1 MTAKAVDPKRRSL
14 EAPFTRLLA
23 NGWQPIPNADKT
35 CLRKGWSTVKIDE
48 RQARLWDRS
57 TRWPAIGLR
66 VNPPM
71 LVVDCDVP
79 DETLMQQVREM
90 LGRVVPVVLDEGL
103 ERIGRPPK
111 AAFFLRTTP
120 ARTSCCRSGAGP
132 RRGSRVMLRTRT
144 QILSGSRCSQVAVA
158 LRSSVRSGHTRTI
171 RTAVSRWNIAGSEN
185 SPLERRLDSLPVIG
199 RKETLAI
206 LDGAEVIFRTAGM
219 KVVQGTRASTGLG
232 PPPSRFDLTDETV
245 FEAGFQNGLVEVNRD
260 ELADMVR
267 EAEKLGRPRVRV
279 TGSFTGDPQSK
290 GSLRGLVS
298 IGRHGVTIY
307 DTKEHI
313 THRPAKADPSKG
325 PLSPEFVAEMQAI
338 FAAFGRK
345 D

>member
-1 MTAKAVDPKRRSL
+1 MHINQKRRSL
-14 EAPFTRLLA
+14 EAPFVRLLA
-23 NGWQPIPNADKT
+23 NGWQPLPNADKS
-35 CLRKGWSTVKIDE
+35 CLMKGWSTVLIDE
-48 RQARLWDRS
+48 RQVRRWDRS

-66 VNPPM
+66 VKPPM
-71 LVVDCDVP
+71 LVIDCDVP

-90 LGRVVPVVLDEGL
+90 LGRVAPVVLDEGL

-111 AAFFLRTTP
+111 AAFFLRYDTGTDELLPFRHRATLRFTCDP
-120 ARTSCCRSGAGP
+120 ADKDADTFRIEMFAGGGGAAQIGGF
-132 RRGSRVMLRTRT
+132 GSHSRHPD
-144 QILSGSRCSQVAVA
+144 GSVA
-158 LRSSVRSGHTRTI
+158 LEY
-171 RTAVSRWNIAGSEN
+171 RWVGD
-185 SPLERRLDSLPVIG
+185 SPLERRLDSLPVIR
-199 RKETLAI
+199 RKETFAI
-206 LDGAEVIFRTAGM
+206 LDGAEAIFRAAGM

-245 FEAGFQNGLVEVNRD
+245 FEVAFQDGTFEVNLD

-267 EAEKLGRPRVRV
+267 GAEKRGWPRVRV
-279 TGSFTGDPQSK
+279 TGSFTNDPQSK

-298 IGRHGVTIY
+298 MGRHGVTIF

-313 THRPAKADPSKG
+313 THRPAKADPSKK

-338 FAAFGRK
+338 FAAFGGK